1 LLSLSFDF
9 AAVFSLLNIHN
20 FGVSTLQKSA
30 KFDLILYGATG
41 FTGKLTAAYLDRH
54 PELVG
59 RRWAIAGRNA
69 AALKALQAT
78 LTSQQVE
85 VVTCPL
91 NDAAAVE
98 AMVQSTHV
106 VITTAGPYSTYDG
119 DKLLGA
125 CARAGVHYS
134 DLSGEGF
141 WQREMIDQYHEIARV
156 SGAKIVL
163 GGGVDSIPSDLGAYM
178 ALKGIGLE
186 TPNAESSESSES
198 KESIQLTGVYKEYSG
213 SFSGGTLAS
222 GKAREAAIKCGRLT
236 RNALCDPYVLA
247 PGTQRAETEC
257 STLDGMPHKF
267 RYQKDEKIG
276 VLLPFFM
283 AKINAPVVRRSLALQ
298 GLAGNVTYR
307 ECCSPGMWFKVAW
320 LYISRGL
327 GYPLGESINFKPK
340 SGQGPPKW
348 MLTQGAFKAE
358 ITAQTPDG
366 RTAKAI
372 ISGKGDPGYGATS
385 KMLSEVALCLIN
397 DHQKQPSNA
406 GVLTPATAMGQT
418 LIERL
423 NAADNGTFMQLY
435 IA

>member
-1 LLSLSFDF
+1 MQQ
-9 AAVFSLLNIHN
+9 
-20 FGVSTLQKSA
+20 ST

-59 RRWAIAGRNA
+59 KRWAIAGRNA
-69 AALKALQAT
+69 TALQAVRAT
-78 LTSQQVE
+78 LTSKQVE
-85 VVTCPL
+85 VVICPL
-91 NDAAAVE
+91 TDVTAVE

-141 WQREMIDQYHEIARV
+141 WQREMVDQYHEIARA

-163 GGGVDSIPSDLGAYM
+163 GGGVDSIPSDLGAHM
-178 ALKGIGLE
+178 ALQAIGLE
-186 TPNAESSESSES
+186 TGNTQ
-198 KESIQLTGVYKEYSG
+198 SIQLTSVYTKYSG

-222 GKAREAAIKCGRLT
+222 GKAREAAIKSGRLT
-236 RNALCDPYVLA
+236 REALCDPYVLA
-247 PGTQRAETEC
+247 PGAQRTGSENT
-257 STLDGMPHKF
+257 TLDGMPHGF
-267 RYQKDEKIG
+267 RYQIDKNIG

-283 AKINAPVVRRSLALQ
+283 GKINAPVVRRSLVLQ
-298 GLAGNVTYR
+298 GIAGNVTYR
-307 ECCSPGMWFKVAW
+307 ECCSPGMWFKIVW
-320 LYISRGL
+320 LYLSRGL
-327 GYPLGESINFKPK
+327 GYPLGEPINFKPK

-348 MLTQGAFKAE
+348 MLTQGAFTVE

-366 RTAKAI
+366 LSAKAV

-385 KMLSEVALCLIN
+385 KMLSEVALCLLN
-397 DHQKQPSNA
+397 DQEQQPFDG
-406 GVLTPATAMGQT
+406 GVLTPATAMGNK

-423 NAADNGTFMQLY
+423 DAAENGTFMQLY

>member
-1 LLSLSFDF
+1 MQ
-9 AAVFSLLNIHN
+9 H
-20 FGVSTLQKSA
+20 ST

-69 AALKALQAT
+69 TALEAVRAT
-78 LTSQQVE
+78 LTSEQVE

-91 NDAAAVE
+91 SDPAAVK
-98 AMVQSTHV
+98 AMVQSTNV

-141 WQREMIDQYHEIARV
+141 WQREMIDQYHEIAQA

-178 ALKGIGLE
+178 ALQGIGLE
-186 TPNAESSESSES
+186 TQI
-198 KESIQLTGVYKEYSG
+198 IQLTSIYKEYSG

-222 GKAREAAIKCGRLT
+222 GRALKAAIKSGRLT
-236 RNALCDPYVLA
+236 RDALCDPYVLA
-247 PGTQRAETEC
+247 PGAQRADSEC
-257 STLDGMPHKF
+257 TTLDGMPHRF
-267 RYQKDEKIG
+267 RYQKDKKLG
-276 VLLPFFM
+276 MLLPFFM
-283 AKINAPVVRRSLALQ
+283 GKINAPVVRRSLALQ
-298 GLAGNVTYR
+298 GLAGAVTYR
-307 ECCSPGMWFKVAW
+307 ECCSPGMWFKIAW
-320 LYISRGL
+320 LYISRGF
-327 GYPLGESINFKPK
+327 GYPLGEPINFQPK

-348 MLTQGAFKAE
+348 MLTQGAFKVE

-366 RTAKAI
+366 RTTKAI

-385 KMLSEVALCLIN
+385 KMLSEVALCLLN
-397 DHQKQPSNA
+397 DHEQQPSVG
-406 GVLTPATAMGQT
+406 GVLTPATAMGNK

-423 NAADNGTFMQLY
+423 NAAENGTFMQLY

>member
-1 LLSLSFDF
+1 MQ
-9 AAVFSLLNIHN
+9 H
-20 FGVSTLQKSA
+20 ST

-54 PELVG
+54 PELAG

-69 AALKALQAT
+69 GALEAVRAT

-91 NDAAAVE
+91 NDAGAVK

-141 WQREMIDQYHEIARV
+141 WQREMIDQYHEIAQA

-163 GGGVDSIPSDLGAYM
+163 GGGVDSIPSDLGAFM
-178 ALKGIGLE
+178 ALQEIGLE
-186 TPNAESSESSES
+186 SQSSQNA
-198 KESIQLTGVYKEYSG
+198 ESIQLSGVYKEYSG

-222 GKAREAAIKCGRLT
+222 GRAREAAIKSGRLT
-236 RNALCDPYVLA
+236 RDALCNPYILA
-247 PGTQRAETEC
+247 PGAQRADSEC
-257 STLDGMPHKF
+257 TTLDGMPHKF
-267 RYQKDEKIG
+267 RYQKDKKLG

-283 AKINAPVVRRSLALQ
+283 GKINAPVVRRSLSLQ
-298 GLAGNVTYR
+298 GLAGVVTYR

-348 MLTQGAFKAE
+348 MLTQGAFKVE
-358 ITAQTPDG
+358 ITAQASDG

-385 KMLSEVALCLIN
+385 KMLSEVALCLLN
-397 DHQKQPSNA
+397 DHQQQPSDG
-406 GVLTPATAMGQT
+406 GVLTPATAMGHK
-418 LIERL
+418 LVERL
-423 NAADNGTFMQLY
+423 DAAENGTFMQLY

>member
-1 LLSLSFDF
+1 MQY
-9 AAVFSLLNIHN
+9 
-20 FGVSTLQKSA
+20 ST

-69 AALKALQAT
+69 GALEAVRAT

-106 VITTAGPYSTYDG
+106 VITAAGPYSTYDG

-141 WQREMIDQYHEIARV
+141 WQREMIDQYHEIAQA

-163 GGGVDSIPSDLGAYM
+163 GGGVDSIPSDLGAFM
-178 ALKGIGLE
+178 ALKGIGLG
-186 TPNAESSESSES
+186 TESLDTMNTVDTVD
-198 KESIQLTGVYKEYSG
+198 SIQLTSVYKEYSG

-222 GKAREAAIKCGRLT
+222 GKAREAAIKSGRLT
-236 RNALCDPYVLA
+236 RDALCDPYVLA
-247 PGTQRAETEC
+247 PGAQRADSEC
-257 STLDGMPHKF
+257 TTLDGMPHKF
-267 RYQKDEKIG
+267 RYQKDKKLG

-283 AKINAPVVRRSLALQ
+283 GKINAPVVRRSLALQ
-298 GLAGNVTYR
+298 GLAGVVTYR

-320 LYISRGL
+320 LYISRGF
-327 GYPLGESINFKPK
+327 GYPLGDPINFKPK

-348 MLTQGAFKAE
+348 MLTQGAFKVE

-366 RTAKAI
+366 PIAKVTIA
-372 ISGKGDPGYGATS
+372 GKGDPGYGATS
-385 KMLSEVALCLIN
+385 KMLSEVALCLLN
-397 DHQKQPSNA
+397 DHQQQPSDG
-406 GVLTPATAMGQT
+406 GVLTPATAMGHT

-423 NAADNGTFMQLY
+423 NAAENGTFMQLH

>member
-1 LLSLSFDF
+1 MQ
-9 AAVFSLLNIHN
+9 H
-20 FGVSTLQKSA
+20 ST

-69 AALKALQAT
+69 GALEAVRST
-78 LTSQQVE
+78 LTSEQVE

-91 NDAAAVE
+91 SDAAAVE

-125 CARAGVHYS
+125 CAREGVHYS

-141 WQREMIDQYHEIARV
+141 WQREMIDQYHEIAQA

-186 TPNAESSESSES
+186 TQSTES
-198 KESIQLTGVYKEYSG
+198 KESILLTGVYKEYSG

-222 GKAREAAIKCGRLT
+222 GRAREAAIKSGRLT

-247 PGTQRAETEC
+247 PGAQSADSEC
-257 STLDGMPHKF
+257 MTLDGMPHKF
-267 RYQKDEKIG
+267 RYQKDKKIG

-283 AKINAPVVRRSLALQ
+283 SKINAPVVRRSLSLQ
-298 GLAGNVTYR
+298 GLAGAVTYR

-327 GYPLGESINFKPK
+327 GYPLGEPINFKPK

-348 MLTQGAFKAE
+348 MLTQGAFKVE

-385 KMLSEVALCLIN
+385 KMLSEVALCLLN
-397 DHQKQPSNA
+397 DHQKQPSDG
-406 GVLTPATAMGQT
+406 GVLTPATAMGNT
-418 LIERL
+418 LVERL
-423 NAADNGTFMQLY
+423 NNTENGTFMQLY

>member
-1 LLSLSFDF
+1 MQ
-9 AAVFSLLNIHN
+9 H
-20 FGVSTLQKSA
+20 ST

-54 PELVG
+54 PELAG

-69 AALKALQAT
+69 GALEAVRAT

-91 NDAAAVE
+91 NDAGAVK
-98 AMVQSTHV
+98 AMVQSAHV

-141 WQREMIDQYHEIARV
+141 WQREMIDQYHEIAQA

-163 GGGVDSIPSDLGAYM
+163 GGGVDSIPSDLGAFM
-178 ALKGIGLE
+178 ALQEIGLE
-186 TPNAESSESSES
+186 SQSSQNA
-198 KESIQLTGVYKEYSG
+198 ESIQLSGVYKEYSG

-222 GKAREAAIKCGRLT
+222 GRAREAAIKSGRLT
-236 RNALCDPYVLA
+236 RDALCDPYVLA
-247 PGTQRAETEC
+247 PGAQRADSEC
-257 STLDGMPHKF
+257 TTLDGMPHKF
-267 RYQKDEKIG
+267 RYQKDKKLG

-283 AKINAPVVRRSLALQ
+283 GKINAPVVRRSLSLQ
-298 GLAGNVTYR
+298 GLAGVVTYR

-327 GYPLGESINFKPK
+327 
-340 SGQGPPKW
+340 
-348 MLTQGAFKAE
+348 E
-358 ITAQTPDG
+358 IG
-366 RTAKAI
+366 RAH
-372 ISGKGDPGYGATS
+372 
-385 KMLSEVALCLIN
+385 V
-397 DHQKQPSNA
+397 
-406 GVLTPATAMGQT
+406 
-418 LIERL
+418 
-423 NAADNGTFMQLY
+423 
-435 IA
+435 

>member
-1 LLSLSFDF
+1 MQ
-9 AAVFSLLNIHN
+9 H
-20 FGVSTLQKSA
+20 ST

-69 AALKALQAT
+69 GALEAVRAT

-98 AMVQSTHV
+98 VMVQSTHV

-141 WQREMIDQYHEIARV
+141 WQREMIDQYHEIAQA

-163 GGGVDSIPSDLGAYM
+163 GGGVDSIPSDLGAFM
-178 ALKGIGLE
+178 ALKGIGLG
-186 TPNAESSESSES
+186 TESLDTMNTVDTVD
-198 KESIQLTGVYKEYSG
+198 SIQLTSVYKEYSG

-222 GKAREAAIKCGRLT
+222 GKAREAAIKSGRLT
-236 RNALCDPYVLA
+236 RDALCDPYVLA
-247 PGTQRAETEC
+247 PGAQRADSEC
-257 STLDGMPHKF
+257 TTLDGMPHKF
-267 RYQKDEKIG
+267 RYQKDKKLG

-283 AKINAPVVRRSLALQ
+283 GKINAPVVRRSLALQ
-298 GLAGNVTYR
+298 GLAGVVTYR

-320 LYISRGL
+320 LYISRGF
-327 GYPLGESINFKPK
+327 GYPLGDPINFKPK

-348 MLTQGAFKAE
+348 MLTQGAFKVE

-366 RTAKAI
+366 PIAKVTIA
-372 ISGKGDPGYGATS
+372 GKGDPGYGATS
-385 KMLSEVALCLIN
+385 KMLSEVALCLLN
-397 DHQKQPSNA
+397 DHQQQPSDG
-406 GVLTPATAMGQT
+406 GVLTPATAMGHT

-423 NAADNGTFMQLY
+423 NAAENGTFMQLH

>member
-1 LLSLSFDF
+1 MQ
-9 AAVFSLLNIHN
+9 H
-20 FGVSTLQKSA
+20 ST

-54 PELVG
+54 PELAG

-69 AALKALQAT
+69 GALEAVRAT

-91 NDAAAVE
+91 NDAGAVK

-141 WQREMIDQYHEIARV
+141 WQREMIDQYHEIAQA

-163 GGGVDSIPSDLGAYM
+163 GGGVDSIPSDLGAFM
-178 ALKGIGLE
+178 ALQEIGLE
-186 TPNAESSESSES
+186 SQSSQNA
-198 KESIQLTGVYKEYSG
+198 ESIQLSGVYKEYSG

-222 GKAREAAIKCGRLT
+222 GRAREAAIKSGRLT
-236 RNALCDPYVLA
+236 RDALCDPYVLA
-247 PGTQRAETEC
+247 PGAQRADSEC
-257 STLDGMPHKF
+257 TTLDGMPHKF
-267 RYQKDEKIG
+267 RYQKDKKLG
-276 VLLPFFM
+276 MLLPFFM
-283 AKINAPVVRRSLALQ
+283 GKINAPVVRRSLALQ
-298 GLAGNVTYR
+298 GLAGVVTYR
-307 ECCSPGMWFKVAW
+307 ECCSPGMWLKVAW

-348 MLTQGAFKAE
+348 MLTQGAFKVE
-358 ITAQTPDG
+358 ITAQASDG
-366 RTAKAI
+366 RSSKAI

-385 KMLSEVALCLIN
+385 KMLSEVALCLLN
-397 DHQKQPSNA
+397 DRQQQTSGG
-406 GVLTPATAMGQT
+406 GVLTPSTAMGHK
-418 LIERL
+418 LVERL
-423 NAADNGTFMQLY
+423 DAAENGTFMQLY

>member
-1 LLSLSFDF
+1 MQ
-9 AAVFSLLNIHN
+9 H
-20 FGVSTLQKSA
+20 ST

-141 WQREMIDQYHEIARV
+141 WQREMIDQYHEIAQA

-163 GGGVDSIPSDLGAYM
+163 GGGVDSIPSDLGAFM

-186 TPNAESSESSES
+186 THSTQ
-198 KESIQLTGVYKEYSG
+198 SIQLSGVYKEYSG

-222 GKAREAAIKCGRLT
+222 GKAREAAIKSGRLT
-236 RNALCDPYVLA
+236 RDALCDPYVLA
-247 PGTQRAETEC
+247 PGAQRADSEYT
-257 STLDGMPHKF
+257 TLDGMPHKF
-267 RYQKDEKIG
+267 RYQKDKKLG

-283 AKINAPVVRRSLALQ
+283 GKINAPVVRRSLALQ
-298 GLAGNVTYR
+298 GLAGAVTYR

-320 LYISRGL
+320 LYISRGF
-327 GYPLGESINFKPK
+327 GYPLGEPINFKPK
-340 SGQGPPKW
+340 TGQGPPKW
-348 MLTQGAFKAE
+348 MLTQGAFKVE

-366 RTAKAI
+366 GSSKAI

-385 KMLSEVALCLIN
+385 KMLSEVALCLLN
-397 DHQKQPSNA
+397 DHQQQQSNG
-406 GVLTPATAMGQT
+406 GVLTPATAMGHT

-423 NAADNGTFMQLY
+423 DAAENGTFMQLY

>member
-1 LLSLSFDF
+1 MQ
-9 AAVFSLLNIHN
+9 H
-20 FGVSTLQKSA
+20 ST

-41 FTGKLTAAYLDRH
+41 FTGKLTAAYLDHH
-54 PELVG
+54 PELAG

-69 AALKALQAT
+69 EALEAVRAT
-78 LTSQQVE
+78 LSSQQVE

-141 WQREMIDQYHEIARV
+141 WQREMIDQYHEIAQA

-163 GGGVDSIPSDLGAYM
+163 GGGVDSIPSDLGAFM
-178 ALKGIGLE
+178 ALQEIGLE
-186 TPNAESSESSES
+186 SQSSQNA
-198 KESIQLTGVYKEYSG
+198 ESIQLSGVYKEYSG

-222 GKAREAAIKCGRLT
+222 GRAREAAIKSGRLT
-236 RNALCDPYVLA
+236 RDALCNPYILA
-247 PGTQRAETEC
+247 PGAQRADSEC
-257 STLDGMPHKF
+257 TTLDGMPHKF
-267 RYQKDEKIG
+267 RYQKDKKLG

-283 AKINAPVVRRSLALQ
+283 GKINAPVVRRSLSLQ
-298 GLAGNVTYR
+298 GLAGVVTYR

-348 MLTQGAFKAE
+348 MLTQGAFKVE
-358 ITAQTPDG
+358 ITAQASDG

-385 KMLSEVALCLIN
+385 KMLSEVALCLLN
-397 DHQKQPSNA
+397 DHQQQPSDG
-406 GVLTPATAMGQT
+406 GVLTPATAMGHK
-418 LIERL
+418 LVERL
-423 NAADNGTFMQLY
+423 DAAENGTFMQLY